1 MKLVQFV
8 QGKDLQLGIV
18 EEENEKRLIRPLAY
32 AGDFIS
38 WLAAG
43 RPAETMGERVPWE
56 EAELAA
62 PVTRPGKIIAIGLN
76 YLEHALEGSM
86 KKPKEPLVFAKFPT
100 AVTGPGAEIQWSLQ
114 ITEKVDFEAELVVVI
129 GERACNVP
137 EKEAL
142 KKVFGYTCGND
153 VSARDLQFGD
163 KQWVRG
169 KSLDTFCPLGPW
181 LVTSDEII
189 NPRNLAIRARLNG
202 VLMQESST
210 ANMIF
215 PVAELISFLS
225 RHFTLMPGDLIMTGT
240 PSGVGVFRDPP
251 VFMADGDLI
260 EIEIEKI
267 GTLQNR
273 CRVY

>member
-18 EEENEKRLIRPLAY
+18 EEKNEKRLIRPLAY

-129 GERACNVP
+129 GAGLQRAGKGGL
-137 EKEAL
+137 EKGLRLHLRQRRQRPRPAVRRQAMGPGQITRHL
-142 KKVFGYTCGND
+142 LP
-153 VSARDLQFGD
+153 ARPLAGD
-163 KQWVRG
+163 Q
-169 KSLDTFCPLGPW
+169 
-181 LVTSDEII
+181 
-189 NPRNLAIRARLNG
+189 
-202 VLMQESST
+202 
-210 ANMIF
+210 
-215 PVAELISFLS
+215 
-225 RHFTLMPGDLIMTGT
+225 
-240 PSGVGVFRDPP
+240 
-251 VFMADGDLI
+251 
-260 EIEIEKI
+260 
-267 GTLQNR
+267 
-273 CRVY
+273 